1 MNRYTV
7 YRTYANG
14 RDGESGFGDDLS
26 AADQAYNDATHE
38 DRVCTVELIDNADPN
53 DPKTLKRYPSDDY
66 T

>member
-14 RDGESGFGDDLS
+14 RDGESAFGDDLS
-26 AADQAYNDATHE
+26 AAEQDYDDATGE
-38 DRVCTVELIDNADPN
+38 VQVCTVELIDNSNPSE
-53 DPKTLKRYPSDDY
+53 PVTLKRYPSHDF